1 MGFFSRLRR
10 RSKSFSRN
18 TAKTY
23 DNLRVDGHDHH
34 HANGHHY
41 NDIPPVPRPGRDLTK
56 ALPLPVVNR
65 ILAAVC
71 PHTQDDSYDT
81 SEESMTEDGCM
92 LCDMRDLA
100 HCALVCK
107 RWAIEA
113 RKLLYGSLAAACLP
127 LLSYNIV
134 QGKKRENRLIWF

>member
-10 RSKSFSRN
+10 RSKSHSR
-18 TAKTY
+18 TAKCY
-23 DNLRVDGHDHH
+23 DHLRING
-34 HANGHHY
+34 ANGY
-41 NDIPPVPRPGRDLTK
+41 TTPDNAPPVPCPGRDYTK
-56 ALPLPVVNR
+56 ALPQPVLGR

-71 PHTQDDSYDT
+71 PHTRDNSYDT

-107 RWAIEA
+107 RWALEA
-113 RKLLYGSLAAACLP
+113 RKLLYVLSMDF
-127 LLSYNIV
+127 LLCC
-134 QGKKRENRLIWF
+134 RD

>member
-10 RSKSFSRN
+10 RSKSHSRN
-18 TAKTY
+18 AAKTY
-23 DNLRVDGHDHH
+23 DHLQIK
-34 HANGHHY
+34 ANGY
-41 NDIPPVPRPGRDLTK
+41 ATNVPPVPIPGRDFTK
-56 ALPLPVVNR
+56 ALPQPVIAR

-100 HCALVCK
+100 HAALACK
-107 RWAIEA
+107 RWALEA
-113 RKLLYGSLAAACLP
+113 RKLL
-127 LLSYNIV
+127 
-134 QGKKRENRLIWF
+134 

>member
-10 RSKSFSRN
+10 RSKSLSRN

-23 DNLRVDGHDHH
+23 DHLRVHGPDQQPA
-34 HANGHHY
+34 ANGHL
-41 NDIPPVPRPGRDLTK
+41 NGVPPVPRPGRDLTR
-56 ALPLPVVNR
+56 ALPLPVVHR

-100 HCALVCK
+100 HGALACK
-107 RWAIEA
+107 RWAGEA
-113 RKLLYGSLAAACLP
+113 NKLLYVSLVALMALMALMASWNP
-127 LLSYNIV
+127 H
-134 QGKKRENRLIWF
+134 